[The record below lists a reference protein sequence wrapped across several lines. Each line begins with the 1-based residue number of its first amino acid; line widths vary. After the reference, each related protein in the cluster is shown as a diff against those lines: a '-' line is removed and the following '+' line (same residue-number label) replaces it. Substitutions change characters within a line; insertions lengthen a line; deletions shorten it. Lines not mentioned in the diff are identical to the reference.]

1 MNSHALT
8 VVAIAFSLVGA
19 PANAASQMECNAYMG
34 GSLSPAAS
42 DFRDRIKSSWCSSR
56 ESPTDL
62 GTAICFTVGDDGK
75 IYEPSIQVSSSDPQF
90 DAECLEAVCSL
101 SPLAKRENETGD
113 LGHLSIQLG
122 RKGAPVPI
130 HPAFT
135 GAETLKFIK
144 SLNLSENDHF
154 VVVHK
159 IPLSVLTRYPGMFS
173 KDELLNEKNFVT
185 MRFDT
190 DAKPP
195 EYVKKISDF
204 YAQWGALFS
213 QDSVTKDQI
222 LHRAKNLLLNNGV
235 EKW

>member
-1 MNSHALT
+1 
-8 VVAIAFSLVGA
+8 
-19 PANAASQMECNAYMG
+19 MECNAWMG
-34 GSLSPAAS
+34 AKPSPS
-42 DFRDRIKSSWCSSR
+42 MGDFNYGIRSSWCSSR

-75 IYEPSIQVSSSDPQF
+75 IYEPSIQGSSSDPQF

-122 RKGAPVPI
+122 RKGAAVPI
-130 HPAFT
+130 HPAFS

-144 SLNLSENDHF
+144 SLNLGEDDHF

-159 IPLSVLTRYPGMFS
+159 IPLFVLTRYPGMFS
-173 KDELLNEKNFVT
+173 KDELLNQKNFVT
-185 MRFDT
+185 MRFDK
-190 DAKPP
+190 DAKTP

-204 YAQWGALFS
+204 YAQWSALFS
-213 QDSVTKDQI
+213 QDSVTKEQI
-222 LHRAKNLLLNNGV
+222 LHRAKNILLNDGV